1 MTDATTDLT
10 VADIEQRIGEFL
22 EAKTRATWEP
32 EVDLFASGAVS
43 SLFAMELVV
52 YVEGTFGVAVEGADL
67 AMDNFR
73 TVRAMSSLV
82 TRLRTG
88 GDGGA

>member
-1 MTDATTDLT
+1 MTDSTTELT
-10 VADIEQRIGEFL
+10 VAAIEQRLGEFL
-22 EAKTRATWEP
+22 ETKTKQTWEP

-52 YVEGTFGVAVEGADL
+52 FVEGTFGVAVEGADL

-73 TVRAMSSLV
+73 TVRAMTSLV
-82 TRLRTG
+82 SRLRSG
-88 GDGGA
+88 GDGA

>member
-1 MTDATTDLT
+1 MTDSTTELT
-10 VADIEQRIGEFL
+10 VAAIEQRIGKFL
-22 EAKTRATWEP
+22 ETKTKMTWEP
-32 EVDLFASGAVS
+32 EADLFASGAVS

-52 YVEGTFGVAVEGADL
+52 FVESTFGVEVGGSDL

-73 TVRAMSSLV
+73 TVRSMTSLV
-82 TRLRTG
+82 TRLRS

>member
-1 MTDATTDLT
+1 MTDQTTDLT

-22 EAKTRATWEP
+22 QAKTRLTWEP

-52 YVEGTFGVAVEGADL
+52 FVESTFGVAVEGADL
-67 AMDNFR
+67 AMDKFR
-73 TVRAMSSLV
+73 TVRSMSSLV

-88 GDGGA
+88 GDGA

>member
-1 MTDATTDLT
+1 MTDSITELP
-10 VADIEQRIGEFL
+10 VAAIEQRLGDFL
-22 EAKTRATWEP
+22 EAKTKKTWEP
-32 EVDLFASGAVS
+32 EVDLFASGTVS

-52 YVEGTFGVAVEGADL
+52 FVESTFDVAVEGADL

-82 TRLRTG
+82 TRLRS
-88 GDGGA
+88 GGAGA